1 MATKTKTRNAEQL
14 ASANF
19 DALNARD
26 FDAWSDLWAEDAI
39 EDVIVLGILRGR
51 DEILDFMR
59 GLLAAS
65 PDYGFTVDRVI
76 SDGNFAVV
84 QWRGAGN
91 FTGAAF
97 QGIDPTGKHIETR
110 GVDIFEIE
118 GDKIVRN
125 TVYYD
130 GASFARQVGMLP
142 DQDSG
147 AEKAMVAAFN
157 ALTKAKNAID
167 SRRRPAT

>member
-1 MATKTKTRNAEQL
+1 MPTKTKTRNTEEL
-14 ASANF
+14 ARANF

-26 FDAWSDLWAEDAI
+26 FDAWSELWAEDAI
-39 EDVIVLGILRGR
+39 EDVIVLGIMRGR

-59 GLLAAS
+59 GLFAAA
-65 PDYGFTVDRVI
+65 PDYSFTVDRI
-76 SDGNFAVV
+76 IRDDNFAVV

-91 FTGAAF
+91 FTGATF

-118 GDKIVRN
+118 GGKIVRN

-130 GASFARQVGMLP
+130 GAAFARQVGMLP
-142 DQDSG
+142 EQESG
-147 AEKAMVAAFN
+147 AEKAMIAAFN
-157 ALTKAKNAID
+157 TLTKAKNAID
-167 SRRRPAT
+167 RRKASA